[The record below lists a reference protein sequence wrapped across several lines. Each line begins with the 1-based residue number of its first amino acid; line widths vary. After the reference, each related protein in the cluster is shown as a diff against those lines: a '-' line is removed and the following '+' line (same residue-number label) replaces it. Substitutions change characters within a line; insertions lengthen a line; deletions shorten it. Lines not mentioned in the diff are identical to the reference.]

1 MTREKREIQLK
12 LIVMNF
18 LQFFIWGAWLISMG
32 RYMGNVMHYDGQ
44 QVGGLFAT
52 AGFAAII
59 TPALTGII
67 ADRWIGAERLLAI
80 CHLLTGACLIAV
92 GLLPVGTPFATTWV
106 VIFGVNLFFMPTL
119 SLSNTVAYHAL
130 GTVQADI
137 VKDFPPIRVWGTIG
151 FIVAMWLVNLFKW
164 MDSPMQFH
172 LGAFAAIALAIYSW
186 TLLPAV
192 PHGIKKEEVRRRSL
206 LSTLGLDALVLF
218 KNRQMAIFFIFCIL
232 LGAALQVTNAYGNMY
247 LDSFK
252 TVSEYADS
260 FAVKYPNI
268 LLSLSQISETL
279 FILAIP
285 FFLKRFGIK
294 GVMTMSFIAWFL
306 RFGLFGLGDPGMPG
320 VIALILSMVVY
331 GMAFDF
337 FNISG
342 SMFVD
347 QSVSPTM
354 RASAQGL
361 FLLMTNGLGVVI
373 GSLGAGWVVEYFTV
387 DNVTQWTTVWY
398 LFASYA
404 LVTGILFWLLFH
416 PKRLSTTQEAS

>member
-1 MTREKREIQLK
+1 MTKEKEQIKLK

-32 RYMGNVMHYDGQ
+32 RYMGNVMQYDGQ
-44 QVGGLFAT
+44 EVGGLFAT

-67 ADRWIGAERLLAI
+67 ADRWIGAERLLSI

-92 GLLPVGTPFATTWV
+92 GCLPMGTSFATTWL

-130 GTVQADI
+130 GMVQADI

-151 FIVAMWLVNLFKW
+151 FIVAMWMVNLFKW
-164 MDSPMQFH
+164 MDSPMQFN
-172 LGAFAAIALAIYSW
+172 LGAFAAIVLAIYAW
-186 TLLPAV
+186 TLPAV
-192 PHGIKKEEVRRRSL
+192 PHGVKKSQEGRRSL
-206 LSTLGLDALVLF
+206 LSILGLDALVLF
-218 KNRQMAIFFIFCIL
+218 KNRQMAVFFTFCIL

-247 LDSFK
+247 LDHFK
-252 TVSEYADS
+252 GVTEYADS

-294 GVMTMSFIAWFL
+294 GVMTMSFAAWFL

-320 VIALILSMVVY
+320 IIALVLSMVVY

-347 QSVSPTM
+347 QSVSPSM

-373 GSLGAGWVVEYFTV
+373 GSLGAGWVVEHFTTAG
-387 DNVTQWTTVWY
+387 VTAWTTVWY
-398 LFASYA
+398 IFAGYA
-404 LVTGILFWLLFH
+404 LITGILFWLLFH
-416 PKRLSTTQEAS
+416 PKQLATAQSA

>member
-1 MTREKREIQLK
+1 MTKEKEQIKLK

-32 RYMGNVMHYDGQ
+32 RYMGNVMQYDGQ
-44 QVGGLFAT
+44 EVGGLFAT

-67 ADRWIGAERLLAI
+67 ADRWIGAERLLSI

-92 GLLPVGTPFATTWV
+92 GCLPMGTSFATTWL

-164 MDSPMQFH
+164 MDSPMQFN
-172 LGAFAAIALAIYSW
+172 LGAFAAIVLAIYAW
-186 TLLPAV
+186 TLPAV
-192 PHGIKKEEVRRRSL
+192 PHGVKKAQEGRRSL
-206 LSTLGLDALVLF
+206 LSILGLDALVLF
-218 KNRQMAIFFIFCIL
+218 KNRQMAVFFTFCIL

-247 LDSFK
+247 LDHFK
-252 TVSEYADS
+252 GVTEYADS

-294 GVMTMSFIAWFL
+294 GVMTMSFAAWFL

-320 VIALILSMVVY
+320 IIALILSMVVY

-347 QSVSPTM
+347 QSVSPSM

-373 GSLGAGWVVEYFTV
+373 GSLGAGWVVEHFTTAG
-387 DNVTQWTTVWY
+387 VTAWTTVWY
-398 LFASYA
+398 IFAGYA
-404 LVTGILFWLLFH
+404 LITGILFWLLFH
-416 PKRLSTTQEAS
+416 PKQLATAQSA

>member
-1 MTREKREIQLK
+1 MTKEKEQIKLK

-18 LQFFIWGAWLISMG
+18 FQFFIWGAWLISMG
-32 RYMGNVMHYDGQ
+32 RYMGNVMQYDGQ
-44 QVGGLFAT
+44 EVGGLFAT

-67 ADRWIGAERLLAI
+67 ADRWIGAERLLSI

-92 GLLPVGTPFATTWV
+92 GFLPVGTPFATTWL

-164 MDSPMQFH
+164 MDSPMQFN
-172 LGAFAAIALAIYSW
+172 LGAFAAIALAIYAW
-186 TLLPAV
+186 TLPAV
-192 PHGIKKEEVRRRSL
+192 PHGVKKAQEGRRSL
-206 LSTLGLDALVLF
+206 LSILGLDALVLF
-218 KNRQMAIFFIFCIL
+218 KNRQMAVFFTFCIL

-247 LDSFK
+247 LDHFK
-252 TVSEYADS
+252 GVAEYADS

-294 GVMTMSFIAWFL
+294 GVMTMSFAAWFL
-306 RFGLFGLGDPGMPG
+306 RFGLFGIGNPGMPG
-320 VIALILSMVVY
+320 IIALVLSMVVY

-347 QSVSPTM
+347 QSVSPSM

-373 GSLGAGWVVEYFTV
+373 GSLGAGWVVEHFTIAK
-387 DNVTQWTTVWY
+387 VTDWTTVWY
-398 LFASYA
+398 IFAGYA
-404 LVTGILFWLLFH
+404 LVTGVLFLLLFH
-416 PKRLSTTQEAS
+416 PKQLSKAQSA

>member
-1 MTREKREIQLK
+1 MTKEKEQIKIK

-18 LQFFIWGAWLISMG
+18 LQVFIWGAWLISMG
-32 RYMGNVMHYDGQ
+32 RYLGNVMQYDGQ
-44 QVGGLFAT
+44 EVGGLFAT

-67 ADRWIGAERLLAI
+67 ADRWIGAERLLSI

-92 GLLPVGTPFATTWV
+92 GFLPVGTPFATTWL

-164 MDSPMQFH
+164 MDSPMQFN
-172 LGAFAAIALAIYSW
+172 LGAFAAIALAIYAW
-186 TLLPAV
+186 TLPAV
-192 PHGIKKEEVRRRSL
+192 PHGVKKAQEGRRSL
-206 LSTLGLDALVLF
+206 LSILGLDALVLF
-218 KNRQMAIFFIFCIL
+218 KNRQMAVFFTFCIL

-247 LDSFK
+247 LDHFK
-252 TVSEYADS
+252 GVTEYADS

-294 GVMTMSFIAWFL
+294 GVMTMSFAAWFL

-320 VIALILSMVVY
+320 IIALVLSMVVY

-347 QSVSPTM
+347 QSVSPSM

-373 GSLGAGWVVEYFTV
+373 GSLGSGWVVEHFTTAG
-387 DNVTQWTTVWY
+387 VTAWTTVWY
-398 LFASYA
+398 IFAGYA
-404 LVTGILFWLLFH
+404 LITGILFWLLFH
-416 PKRLSTTQEAS
+416 PKQLATAQSA

>member
-1 MTREKREIQLK
+1 MTKEKEQIKLK

-32 RYMGNVMHYDGQ
+32 RYMGNVMQYDGQ
-44 QVGGLFAT
+44 EVGGLFAT

-67 ADRWIGAERLLAI
+67 ADRWVGAERLLSI

-92 GLLPVGTPFATTWV
+92 GFLPVGTPFATTWL

-164 MDSPMQFH
+164 MDSPMQFN
-172 LGAFAAIALAIYSW
+172 LGAFAAIALAIYAW
-186 TLLPAV
+186 TLPAV
-192 PHGIKKEEVRRRSL
+192 PHGVKNAQEGRRSL
-206 LSTLGLDALVLF
+206 LSILGLDALVLF
-218 KNRQMAIFFIFCIL
+218 KNRQMAVFFTFCIL

-247 LDSFK
+247 LDHFK
-252 TVSEYADS
+252 GVAEYADS

-294 GVMTMSFIAWFL
+294 GVMTMSFAAWFL
-306 RFGLFGLGDPGMPG
+306 RFGLFGIGNPGMPG
-320 VIALILSMVVY
+320 IIALVLSMVVY

-347 QSVSPTM
+347 QSVSPSM

-373 GSLGAGWVVEYFTV
+373 GSLGAGWVVEHFTIAK
-387 DNVTQWTTVWY
+387 VTDWTTVWY
-398 LFASYA
+398 IFAGYA
-404 LVTGILFWLLFH
+404 LVTGVLFLLLFH
-416 PKRLSTTQEAS
+416 PKQLSKAQSA

>member
-1 MTREKREIQLK
+1 MTKEKEQIKLK

-32 RYMGNVMHYDGQ
+32 RYMGNVMQYDGQ
-44 QVGGLFAT
+44 EVGGLFAT

-67 ADRWIGAERLLAI
+67 ADRWIGAERLLSI

-92 GLLPVGTPFATTWV
+92 GFLPVGTPFATTWL

-164 MDSPMQFH
+164 MDSPMQFN
-172 LGAFAAIALAIYSW
+172 LGAFAAIALAIYAW
-186 TLLPAV
+186 TLPAV
-192 PHGIKKEEVRRRSL
+192 PHGVKKAQEGRRSL
-206 LSTLGLDALVLF
+206 LSILGLDALVLF
-218 KNRQMAIFFIFCIL
+218 KNRQMAVFFTFCIL

-247 LDSFK
+247 LDHFK
-252 TVSEYADS
+252 GVAEYADS

-294 GVMTMSFIAWFL
+294 GVMTMSFAAWFL
-306 RFGLFGLGDPGMPG
+306 RFGLFGIGNPGMPG
-320 VIALILSMVVY
+320 IIALILSMVVY

-347 QSVSPTM
+347 QSVSPSM

-373 GSLGAGWVVEYFTV
+373 GSLGAGWVVEHFTIAK
-387 DNVTQWTTVWY
+387 VTDWTTVWY
-398 LFASYA
+398 IFAGYA
-404 LVTGILFWLLFH
+404 LVTGVLFLLLFH
-416 PKRLSTTQEAS
+416 PKQLSKAQSA

>member
-1 MTREKREIQLK
+1 MTKEKEQIKLK

-32 RYMGNVMHYDGQ
+32 RYMGDVMQYDGQ
-44 QVGGLFAT
+44 EVGGLFAT

-67 ADRWIGAERLLAI
+67 ADRWIGAERLLSI

-92 GLLPVGTPFATTWV
+92 GFLPVGTPFATTWL

-164 MDSPMQFH
+164 MDSPMQFN
-172 LGAFAAIALAIYSW
+172 LGAFAAIALAIYAW
-186 TLLPAV
+186 TLPAV
-192 PHGIKKEEVRRRSL
+192 PHGVKKAQEGRRSL
-206 LSTLGLDALVLF
+206 LSILGLDALVLF
-218 KNRQMAIFFIFCIL
+218 KNRQMAVFFTFCIL

-247 LDSFK
+247 LDHFK
-252 TVSEYADS
+252 GVAEYADS

-294 GVMTMSFIAWFL
+294 GVMTMSFAAWFL
-306 RFGLFGLGDPGMPG
+306 RFGLFGLGNPGMPG
-320 VIALILSMVVY
+320 IIALVLSMVVY

-347 QSVSPTM
+347 QSVSPSM

-373 GSLGAGWVVEYFTV
+373 GSLGAGWVVEHFTIAK
-387 DNVTQWTTVWY
+387 VTDWTTVWY
-398 LFASYA
+398 IFAGYA
-404 LVTGILFWLLFH
+404 LVTGVLFLLLFH
-416 PKRLSTTQEAS
+416 PKQLSKAQSA

>member
-1 MTREKREIQLK
+1 MTKEKEQIKLK

-32 RYMGNVMHYDGQ
+32 RYMGNVMQYDGQ
-44 QVGGLFAT
+44 EVGGLFAT

-67 ADRWIGAERLLAI
+67 ADRWIGAERLLSI

-92 GLLPVGTPFATTWV
+92 GFLPVGTPFATTWL

-164 MDSPMQFH
+164 MDSPMQFN
-172 LGAFAAIALAIYSW
+172 LGAFAAIALAIYAW
-186 TLLPAV
+186 TLPAV
-192 PHGIKKEEVRRRSL
+192 PHGVKKAQEGRRSL
-206 LSTLGLDALVLF
+206 LSILGLDALVLF
-218 KNRQMAIFFIFCIL
+218 KNRQMAVFFTFCIL

-247 LDSFK
+247 LDHFK
-252 TVSEYADS
+252 GVAEYADS

-294 GVMTMSFIAWFL
+294 GVMTMSFAAWFL
-306 RFGLFGLGDPGMPG
+306 RFGLFGIGDPGMPG
-320 VIALILSMVVY
+320 IIALVLSMVVY

-347 QSVSPTM
+347 QSVSPSM

-373 GSLGAGWVVEYFTV
+373 GSLGAGWVVEHFTIAK
-387 DNVTQWTTVWY
+387 VTDWTTVWY
-398 LFASYA
+398 IFAGYA
-404 LVTGILFWLLFH
+404 LVTGVLFLLLFH
-416 PKRLSTTQEAS
+416 PKQLSKAQSA

>member
-1 MTREKREIQLK
+1 MTKEKEQIKLK

-18 LQFFIWGAWLISMG
+18 LQFFVWGAWLISMG
-32 RYMGNVMHYDGQ
+32 RYMGNVMQYDGQ
-44 QVGGLFAT
+44 EVGGLFAT

-67 ADRWIGAERLLAI
+67 ADRWVGAERLLSI

-92 GLLPVGTPFATTWV
+92 GFLPVGTPFATTWL

-164 MDSPMQFH
+164 MDSPMQFN
-172 LGAFAAIALAIYSW
+172 LGAFAAIALAIYAW
-186 TLLPAV
+186 TLPAV
-192 PHGIKKEEVRRRSL
+192 PHGVKKAQEGRRSL
-206 LSTLGLDALVLF
+206 LSILGLDALVLF
-218 KNRQMAIFFIFCIL
+218 KNRQMAVFFTFCIL

-247 LDSFK
+247 LDHFK
-252 TVSEYADS
+252 GVTEYADS

-294 GVMTMSFIAWFL
+294 GVMTMSFAAWFL
-306 RFGLFGLGDPGMPG
+306 RFGLFGIGDPGMPG
-320 VIALILSMVVY
+320 IIALVLSMVVY

-347 QSVSPTM
+347 QSVSPSM

-373 GSLGAGWVVEYFTV
+373 GSLGAGWVVEHFTIAK
-387 DNVTQWTTVWY
+387 VTDWTTVWY
-398 LFASYA
+398 IFAGYA
-404 LVTGILFWLLFH
+404 LVTGVLFLLLFH
-416 PKRLSTTQEAS
+416 PKQLSKAQSA

>member
-1 MTREKREIQLK
+1 MTKEKEQIKLK

-32 RYMGNVMHYDGQ
+32 RYMGNVMQYDGQ
-44 QVGGLFAT
+44 EVGGLFAT

-67 ADRWIGAERLLAI
+67 ADRWIGAERLLSI

-92 GLLPVGTPFATTWV
+92 GCLPMGTSFATTWL

-151 FIVAMWLVNLFKW
+151 FIVAMWMVNLFKW
-164 MDSPMQFH
+164 MDSPMQFN
-172 LGAFAAIALAIYSW
+172 LGAFAAIVLAIYAW
-186 TLLPAV
+186 TLPAV
-192 PHGIKKEEVRRRSL
+192 PHGVKKSQEGRRSL
-206 LSTLGLDALVLF
+206 LSILGLDALVLF
-218 KNRQMAIFFIFCIL
+218 KNRQMAVFFTFCIL
-232 LGAALQVTNAYGNMY
+232 LGAALQVTTAYGNMY
-247 LDSFK
+247 LDHFK
-252 TVSEYADS
+252 GVTEYADS

-294 GVMTMSFIAWFL
+294 GVMTMSFAAWFL

-320 VIALILSMVVY
+320 IIALVLSMVVY

-347 QSVSPTM
+347 QSVSPSM

-373 GSLGAGWVVEYFTV
+373 GSLGAGWVVEHFTTAG
-387 DNVTQWTTVWY
+387 VTAWTTVWY
-398 LFASYA
+398 IFAGYA
-404 LVTGILFWLLFH
+404 LITGILFWLLFH
-416 PKRLSTTQEAS
+416 PKQLATAQSA

>member
-1 MTREKREIQLK
+1 MTKEKEQIKLK

-32 RYMGNVMHYDGQ
+32 RYMGNVMQYDGQ
-44 QVGGLFAT
+44 EVGGLFAT

-67 ADRWIGAERLLAI
+67 ADRWVGAERLLSI

-92 GLLPVGTPFATTWV
+92 GFLPVGTPFATTWL

-130 GTVQADI
+130 GSVQADI

-164 MDSPMQFH
+164 MDSPMQFN
-172 LGAFAAIALAIYSW
+172 LGAFAAIALAIYAW
-186 TLLPAV
+186 TLPAV
-192 PHGIKKEEVRRRSL
+192 PHGVKKAQEGPRSL
-206 LSTLGLDALVLF
+206 LSILGLDALVLF
-218 KNRQMAIFFIFCIL
+218 KNRQMAVFFTFCIL

-247 LDSFK
+247 LDHFK
-252 TVSEYADS
+252 GVAEYADS

-294 GVMTMSFIAWFL
+294 GVMTMSFAAWFL
-306 RFGLFGLGDPGMPG
+306 RFGLFGIGDPGMPG
-320 VIALILSMVVY
+320 IIALVLSMVVY

-347 QSVSPTM
+347 QSVSPSM

-373 GSLGAGWVVEYFTV
+373 GSLGAGWVVEHFTIAK
-387 DNVTQWTTVWY
+387 VTDWTTVWY
-398 LFASYA
+398 IFAGYA
-404 LVTGILFWLLFH
+404 LVTGVLFLLLFH
-416 PKRLSTTQEAS
+416 PKQLSKAQSA

>member
-1 MTREKREIQLK
+1 MTKEKEQIKLK

-32 RYMGNVMHYDGQ
+32 RYMTYEMRYDPME
-44 QVGGLFAT
+44 VGGLFAT
-52 AGFAAII
+52 AGFAAMI

-67 ADRWIGAERLLAI
+67 ADRWIGAERLLSI

-92 GLLPVGTPFATTWV
+92 GCLPVGTPFATVWL
-106 VIFGVNLFFMPTL
+106 VIFGVNLFYMPTL

-151 FIVAMWLVNLFKW
+151 FIVAMWLVNLLGW
-164 MDSPMQFH
+164 MDSPMQFN
-172 LGAFAAIALAIYSW
+172 LGAFAAIALAIYAW
-186 TLLPAV
+186 TLPAV
-192 PHGIKKEEVRRRSL
+192 PHGVQKAEQGRRSIISL
-206 LSTLGLDALVLF
+206 LGLDALVLF
-218 KNRQMAIFFIFCIL
+218 KNRQMATFFVFCML
-232 LGAALQVTNAYGNMY
+232 LGAALQITNAYGNTY
-247 LDSFK
+247 LNSFGE
-252 TVSEYADS
+252 VSEYANS
-260 FAVKYPNI
+260 FAVKNPNI

-294 GVMTMSFIAWFL
+294 GVMTMSFAAWFL

-320 VIALILSMVVY
+320 VIALVLSMVVY

-347 QSVSPTM
+347 QSVSPSM

-373 GSLGAGWVVEYFTV
+373 GSLGAGWVVKHFTIAG
-387 DNVTQWTTVWY
+387 VTEWTTVWY
-398 LFASYA
+398 IFAGYA
-404 LVTGILFWLLFH
+404 LVTGLLFWLLFH
-416 PKRLSTTQEAS
+416 PKQVATAQES

>member
-1 MTREKREIQLK
+1 MTKEKEQIKLK

-32 RYMGNVMHYDGQ
+32 RYMGNVMQYDGQ
-44 QVGGLFAT
+44 EVGGLFAT
-52 AGFAAII
+52 ADFAAII

-67 ADRWIGAERLLAI
+67 ADRWIGAERLLSI

-92 GLLPVGTPFATTWV
+92 GFLPVGTPFATTWL

-164 MDSPMQFH
+164 MDSPMQFN
-172 LGAFAAIALAIYSW
+172 LGAFAAIALAIYAW
-186 TLLPAV
+186 TLPAV
-192 PHGIKKEEVRRRSL
+192 PHGVKKAQEGPRSL
-206 LSTLGLDALVLF
+206 LSILGLDALVLF
-218 KNRQMAIFFIFCIL
+218 KNRQMAVFFTFCIL

-247 LDSFK
+247 LDHFK
-252 TVSEYADS
+252 GVAEYADS

-294 GVMTMSFIAWFL
+294 GVMTMSFAAWFL
-306 RFGLFGLGDPGMPG
+306 RFGLFGIGDPGMPG
-320 VIALILSMVVY
+320 IIALVLSMVVY

-347 QSVSPTM
+347 QSVSPSM

-373 GSLGAGWVVEYFTV
+373 GSLGAGWVVEHFTIAK
-387 DNVTQWTTVWY
+387 VTDWTTVWY
-398 LFASYA
+398 IFAGYA
-404 LVTGILFWLLFH
+404 LVTGVLFLLLFH
-416 PKRLSTTQEAS
+416 PKQLSKAQSA

>member
-1 MTREKREIQLK
+1 MTKEKDQIKLK

-32 RYMGNVMHYDGQ
+32 RYMGNVMQYDGQ
-44 QVGGLFAT
+44 EVGGLFAT

-67 ADRWIGAERLLAI
+67 ADRWIGAERLLSI

-92 GLLPVGTPFATTWV
+92 GFLPVGTPFATTWL

-164 MDSPMQFH
+164 MDSPMQFN
-172 LGAFAAIALAIYSW
+172 LGAFAAIALAIYAW
-186 TLLPAV
+186 TLPAV
-192 PHGIKKEEVRRRSL
+192 PHGVKNAQEGRRSL
-206 LSTLGLDALVLF
+206 LSILGLDALVLF
-218 KNRQMAIFFIFCIL
+218 KNRQMAVFFTFCIL

-247 LDSFK
+247 LDHFK
-252 TVSEYADS
+252 GVTEYADS

-294 GVMTMSFIAWFL
+294 GVMTMSFAAWFL
-306 RFGLFGLGDPGMPG
+306 RFGLFGIGDPGMPG
-320 VIALILSMVVY
+320 IIALVLSMVVY

-347 QSVSPTM
+347 QSVSPSM

-373 GSLGAGWVVEYFTV
+373 GSLGAGWVVEHFTIAK
-387 DNVTQWTTVWY
+387 VTDWTTVWY
-398 LFASYA
+398 IFAGYA
-404 LVTGILFWLLFH
+404 LVTGVLFLLLFH
-416 PKRLSTTQEAS
+416 PKQLSKAQSA

>member
-1 MTREKREIQLK
+1 MTKEKEQIKLK

-32 RYMGNVMHYDGQ
+32 RYMTYEMRYDPME
-44 QVGGLFAT
+44 VGGLFAT
-52 AGFAAII
+52 AGFAAMI

-67 ADRWIGAERLLAI
+67 ADRWIGAERLLSI

-92 GLLPVGTPFATTWV
+92 GCLPVGTPFATVWL
-106 VIFGVNLFFMPTL
+106 VIFGVNLFYMPTL

-151 FIVAMWLVNLFKW
+151 FIVAMWLVNLLGW
-164 MDSPMQFH
+164 MDSPMQFN
-172 LGAFAAIALAIYSW
+172 LGAFAAIALAIYAW
-186 TLLPAV
+186 TLPAV
-192 PHGIKKEEVRRRSL
+192 PHGVQKAEQGRRSIISL
-206 LSTLGLDALVLF
+206 LGLDALVLF
-218 KNRQMAIFFIFCIL
+218 KNRQMATFFVFCML
-232 LGAALQVTNAYGNMY
+232 LGAALQITNAYGNTY
-247 LDSFK
+247 LNSFGE
-252 TVSEYADS
+252 VSEYANS
-260 FAVKYPNI
+260 FAVKNPNI

-294 GVMTMSFIAWFL
+294 GVMTMSFAAWFL
-306 RFGLFGLGDPGMPG
+306 RFGLFGLGNPGMPG
-320 VIALILSMVVY
+320 VIALVLSMVVY

-347 QSVSPTM
+347 QSVSPSM

-373 GSLGAGWVVEYFTV
+373 GSLGAGWVVKHFTIAG
-387 DNVTQWTTVWY
+387 VTEWTSVWY
-398 LFASYA
+398 IFAGYA
-404 LVTGILFWLLFH
+404 LVTGVLFWLLFH
-416 PKRLSTTQEAS
+416 PKQHTTAQSA

>member
-1 MTREKREIQLK
+1 MTKEKEQIKLK

-18 LQFFIWGAWLISMG
+18 FQFFIWGAWLISMG
-32 RYMGNVMHYDGQ
+32 RYMGNVMQYDGQ
-44 QVGGLFAT
+44 EVGGLFAT

-67 ADRWIGAERLLAI
+67 ADRWIGAERLLSI

-92 GLLPVGTPFATTWV
+92 GFLPVGTPFATTWL

-164 MDSPMQFH
+164 MDSPMQFN
-172 LGAFAAIALAIYSW
+172 LGAFAAIALAIYAW
-186 TLLPAV
+186 TLPAV
-192 PHGIKKEEVRRRSL
+192 PHGVKKAQEGRRSL
-206 LSTLGLDALVLF
+206 LSILGLDALVLF
-218 KNRQMAIFFIFCIL
+218 KNRQMAVFFTFCIL

-247 LDSFK
+247 LDHFK
-252 TVSEYADS
+252 GVAEYADS

-294 GVMTMSFIAWFL
+294 GVMTMSFAAWFL
-306 RFGLFGLGDPGMPG
+306 RFGLFGIGDPGMPG
-320 VIALILSMVVY
+320 IIALVLSMVVY

-347 QSVSPTM
+347 QSVSPSM

-373 GSLGAGWVVEYFTV
+373 GSLGAGWVVEHFTIAK
-387 DNVTQWTTVWY
+387 VTDWTTVWY
-398 LFASYA
+398 IFAGYA
-404 LVTGILFWLLFH
+404 LVTGVLFLLLFH
-416 PKRLSTTQEAS
+416 PKQLSKAQSA

>member
-1 MTREKREIQLK
+1 MTKEKEQIKIK

-32 RYMGNVMHYDGQ
+32 RYMGNVMQYDGQ
-44 QVGGLFAT
+44 EVGGLFAT

-67 ADRWIGAERLLAI
+67 ADRWIGAERLLSI

-92 GLLPVGTPFATTWV
+92 GFLPVGTPFATTWL

-164 MDSPMQFH
+164 MDSPMQFN
-172 LGAFAAIALAIYSW
+172 LGAFAAIALAIYAW
-186 TLLPAV
+186 TLPAV
-192 PHGIKKEEVRRRSL
+192 PHGVKKAQEGRRSL
-206 LSTLGLDALVLF
+206 LSILGLDALVLF
-218 KNRQMAIFFIFCIL
+218 KNRQMAVFFTFCIL

-247 LDSFK
+247 LDHFK
-252 TVSEYADS
+252 GVAEYADS

-294 GVMTMSFIAWFL
+294 GVMTMSFAAWFL
-306 RFGLFGLGDPGMPG
+306 RFGLFGLGNPGMPG
-320 VIALILSMVVY
+320 IIALVLSMVVY

-347 QSVSPTM
+347 QSVSPSM

-373 GSLGAGWVVEYFTV
+373 GSLGAGWVVEHFTIAK
-387 DNVTQWTTVWY
+387 VTDWTTVWY
-398 LFASYA
+398 IFAGYA
-404 LVTGILFWLLFH
+404 LVTGVLFLLLFH
-416 PKRLSTTQEAS
+416 PKQLSKAQSA

>member
-1 MTREKREIQLK
+1 MTKEKEQIKLK

-32 RYMGNVMHYDGQ
+32 RYMGNVMQYDGQ
-44 QVGGLFAT
+44 EVGGLFAT

-67 ADRWIGAERLLAI
+67 ADRWIGAERLLSI

-92 GLLPVGTPFATTWV
+92 GFLPVGTPFATTWL

-164 MDSPMQFH
+164 MDSPMQFN
-172 LGAFAAIALAIYSW
+172 LGAFAAIALAIYAW
-186 TLLPAV
+186 TLPAV
-192 PHGIKKEEVRRRSL
+192 PHGVKKAQEGRRSL
-206 LSTLGLDALVLF
+206 LSILGLDALVLF
-218 KNRQMAIFFIFCIL
+218 KNRQMAVFFTFCIL

-247 LDSFK
+247 LDHFK
-252 TVSEYADS
+252 GVAEYADS

-294 GVMTMSFIAWFL
+294 GVMTMSFAARFL
-306 RFGLFGLGDPGMPG
+306 RFGLFGIGDPGMPG
-320 VIALILSMVVY
+320 IIALVLSMVVY

-347 QSVSPTM
+347 QSVSPSM

-373 GSLGAGWVVEYFTV
+373 GSLGAGWVVEHFTIAK
-387 DNVTQWTTVWY
+387 VTDWTTVWY
-398 LFASYA
+398 IFAGYA
-404 LVTGILFWLLFH
+404 LVTGVLFLLLFH
-416 PKRLSTTQEAS
+416 PKQLSKAQSA

>member
-1 MTREKREIQLK
+1 MTKEKEQIKLK

-32 RYMGNVMHYDGQ
+32 RYMGNVMQYDGQ
-44 QVGGLFAT
+44 EVGGLFAT

-67 ADRWIGAERLLAI
+67 ADRWIGAERLLSI

-92 GLLPVGTPFATTWV
+92 GFLPVGTPFATTWL

-164 MDSPMQFH
+164 MDSPMQFN
-172 LGAFAAIALAIYSW
+172 LGAFAAIALAIYAW
-186 TLLPAV
+186 TLPAV
-192 PHGIKKEEVRRRSL
+192 PHGVKKAQEGRRSL
-206 LSTLGLDALVLF
+206 LSILGLDALVLF
-218 KNRQMAIFFIFCIL
+218 KNRQMAVFFTFCIL

-247 LDSFK
+247 LDHFK
-252 TVSEYADS
+252 GVAEYADS

-294 GVMTMSFIAWFL
+294 GVMTMSFAAWFL
-306 RFGLFGLGDPGMPG
+306 RFGLFGLGNPGMPG
-320 VIALILSMVVY
+320 IIALVLSMVVY

-347 QSVSPTM
+347 QSVSPSM

-373 GSLGAGWVVEYFTV
+373 GSLGAGWVVEHFTIAK
-387 DNVTQWTTVWY
+387 VTDWTTVWY
-398 LFASYA
+398 IFAGYA
-404 LVTGILFWLLFH
+404 LVTGVLFLLLFH
-416 PKRLSTTQEAS
+416 PKQLSKAQSA

>member
-1 MTREKREIQLK
+1 MTKEKEQIKLK

-32 RYMGNVMHYDGQ
+32 RYMGNVMQYDGQ
-44 QVGGLFAT
+44 EVGGLFAT

-67 ADRWIGAERLLAI
+67 ADRWIGAERLLSI

-92 GLLPVGTPFATTWV
+92 GFLPVGTPFATTWL
-106 VIFGVNLFFMPTL
+106 VIFWVNLFFMPTL

-164 MDSPMQFH
+164 MDSPMQFN
-172 LGAFAAIALAIYSW
+172 LGAFAAIALAIYAW
-186 TLLPAV
+186 TLPAV
-192 PHGIKKEEVRRRSL
+192 PHGVKKAQEGRRSL
-206 LSTLGLDALVLF
+206 LSILGLDALVLF
-218 KNRQMAIFFIFCIL
+218 KNRQMAVFFTFCIL

-247 LDSFK
+247 LDHFK
-252 TVSEYADS
+252 GGAEYADS

-294 GVMTMSFIAWFL
+294 GVMTMSFAAWFL
-306 RFGLFGLGDPGMPG
+306 RFGLFGIGDPGMPG
-320 VIALILSMVVY
+320 IIALVLSMVVY

-347 QSVSPTM
+347 QSVSSSM

-373 GSLGAGWVVEYFTV
+373 GSLGAGWVVEHFTIAK
-387 DNVTQWTTVWY
+387 VTDWTTVWY
-398 LFASYA
+398 IFAGYA
-404 LVTGILFWLLFH
+404 LVTGVLFLLLFH
-416 PKRLSTTQEAS
+416 PKQLSKAQSA

>member
-1 MTREKREIQLK
+1 MTKEKNLIKTK

-32 RYMGNVMHYDGQ
+32 RYMTYVMRYDPME
-44 QVGGLFAT
+44 VGGLFAT
-52 AGFAAII
+52 AGFAAMI

-67 ADRWIGAERLLAI
+67 ADRWIGAERLLSI
-80 CHLLTGACLIAV
+80 CHLLTGVCLIAV
-92 GLLPVGTPFATTWV
+92 GFLPVGTSFATVWL
-106 VIFGVNLFFMPTL
+106 VIFGVNLFYMPTL

-137 VKDFPPIRVWGTIG
+137 VKEFPPIRVWGTIG
-151 FIVAMWLVNLFKW
+151 FIVAMWLVNLLGW

-172 LGAFAAIALAIYSW
+172 LGAIAAIALAIYAW
-186 TLLPAV
+186 TLPAV
-192 PHGIKKEEVRRRSL
+192 PHGVQKAEGGRRSIISL
-206 LSTLGLDALVLF
+206 LGLDALVLF
-218 KNRQMAIFFIFCIL
+218 KNRQMAIFFVFCML
-232 LGAALQVTNAYGNMY
+232 LGAALQITNAYGNTY
-247 LDSFK
+247 LNSFGE
-252 TVSEYADS
+252 VSEYANS
-260 FAVKYPNI
+260 FAVRNPNI

-294 GVMTMSFIAWFL
+294 GVMTMSFAAWFL

-320 VIALILSMVVY
+320 VIALVLSMVVY

-347 QSVSPTM
+347 QSVSPSM

-373 GSLGAGWVVEYFTV
+373 GSLGAGWVVKHFTV
-387 DNVTQWTTVWY
+387 AGVTEWTTVWY
-398 LFASYA
+398 IFAGYA
-404 LVTGILFWLLFH
+404 LVMGLLFWMLFH
-416 PKRLSTTQEAS
+416 PKQVATAQES

>member
-1 MTREKREIQLK
+1 MTKEKEQIKLK

-32 RYMGNVMHYDGQ
+32 RYMGNVMQYDGQ
-44 QVGGLFAT
+44 EVGGLFAT

-67 ADRWIGAERLLAI
+67 ADRWIGAERLLSI

-92 GLLPVGTPFATTWV
+92 GCLPMGTSFATTWL

-130 GTVQADI
+130 GTVHADI

-164 MDSPMQFH
+164 MDSPMQFN
-172 LGAFAAIALAIYSW
+172 LGAFAAIVLAIYAW
-186 TLLPAV
+186 TLPAV
-192 PHGIKKEEVRRRSL
+192 PHGVKKSQEGRRSL
-206 LSTLGLDALVLF
+206 LSILGLDALVLF
-218 KNRQMAIFFIFCIL
+218 KNRQMAVFFTFCIL

-247 LDSFK
+247 LDHFK
-252 TVSEYADS
+252 GVTEYADS

-294 GVMTMSFIAWFL
+294 GVMTMSFAAWFL

-320 VIALILSMVVY
+320 IIALILSMVVY

-347 QSVSPTM
+347 QSVSPSM

-373 GSLGAGWVVEYFTV
+373 GSLGAGWVVEHFTTAG
-387 DNVTQWTTVWY
+387 VTAWTTVWY
-398 LFASYA
+398 IFAGYA
-404 LVTGILFWLLFH
+404 LITGILFWLLFH
-416 PKRLSTTQEAS
+416 PKQLATAQSA

>member
-1 MTREKREIQLK
+1 MTKEKEQIKLK
-12 LIVMNF
+12 LIVMTF

-32 RYMGNVMHYDGQ
+32 RYMGNVMQYDGQ
-44 QVGGLFAT
+44 EVGGLFAT

-67 ADRWIGAERLLAI
+67 ADRWIGAERLLSI

-92 GLLPVGTPFATTWV
+92 GFLPVGTPFATTWL

-164 MDSPMQFH
+164 MDSPMQFN
-172 LGAFAAIALAIYSW
+172 LGAFAAIALAIYAW
-186 TLLPAV
+186 TLPAV
-192 PHGIKKEEVRRRSL
+192 PHGVKKAQEGPRSL
-206 LSTLGLDALVLF
+206 LSILGLDALVLF
-218 KNRQMAIFFIFCIL
+218 KNRQMAVFFTFCIL

-247 LDSFK
+247 LDHFK
-252 TVSEYADS
+252 GVAEYADS

-294 GVMTMSFIAWFL
+294 GVMTMSFAAWFL
-306 RFGLFGLGDPGMPG
+306 RFGLFGIGDPGMPG
-320 VIALILSMVVY
+320 IIALVLSMVVY

-347 QSVSPTM
+347 QSVSPSM

-361 FLLMTNGLGVVI
+361 FLLMTNGLGVGI
-373 GSLGAGWVVEYFTV
+373 GSLGAGWVVEHFTIAK
-387 DNVTQWTTVWY
+387 VTDWTTVWY
-398 LFASYA
+398 IFAGYA
-404 LVTGILFWLLFH
+404 LVTGVLFLLLFH
-416 PKRLSTTQEAS
+416 PKQLSKAQSA

>member
-1 MTREKREIQLK
+1 MTKEKEQIKLK

-32 RYMGNVMHYDGQ
+32 RYMGNVMQYDGQ
-44 QVGGLFAT
+44 EVGGLFAT

-67 ADRWIGAERLLAI
+67 ADRWIGAERLLSI

-92 GLLPVGTPFATTWV
+92 GCLPMGTSFATTWL

-164 MDSPMQFH
+164 MDSPMQFN
-172 LGAFAAIALAIYSW
+172 LGAFAAIVLAIYAW
-186 TLLPAV
+186 TLPAV
-192 PHGIKKEEVRRRSL
+192 PHGVKKSQEGRRSL
-206 LSTLGLDALVLF
+206 LSILGLDALVLF
-218 KNRQMAIFFIFCIL
+218 KNRQMAVFFTFCIL

-247 LDSFK
+247 LDHFK
-252 TVSEYADS
+252 GVTEYADS

-294 GVMTMSFIAWFL
+294 GVMTMSFAAWFL

-320 VIALILSMVVY
+320 IIALILSMVVY

-342 SMFVD
+342 SIFVD
-347 QSVSPTM
+347 QSVSPSM

-373 GSLGAGWVVEYFTV
+373 GSLGAGWVVEHFTTAG
-387 DNVTQWTTVWY
+387 VTAWTTVWY
-398 LFASYA
+398 IFAGYA
-404 LVTGILFWLLFH
+404 LITGILFWLLFY
-416 PKRLSTTQEAS
+416 PKQLATAQSA

>member
-1 MTREKREIQLK
+1 MTKEKEQIKLK

-32 RYMGNVMHYDGQ
+32 RYMGNVMQYDGQ
-44 QVGGLFAT
+44 EVGGLFAT

-67 ADRWIGAERLLAI
+67 ADRWVGAERLLSL

-92 GLLPVGTPFATTWV
+92 GCLPVGTPFATTWL

-164 MDSPMQFH
+164 MDSPMQFN
-172 LGAFAAIALAIYSW
+172 LGAFAAIALAIYAW
-186 TLLPAV
+186 TLPAV
-192 PHGIKKEEVRRRSL
+192 PHGVKKAQEGRRSL
-206 LSTLGLDALVLF
+206 LSILGLDALVLF
-218 KNRQMAIFFIFCIL
+218 KNRQMAVFFTFCIL

-247 LDSFK
+247 LDHFK
-252 TVSEYADS
+252 GVTEYADS

-294 GVMTMSFIAWFL
+294 GVMTMSFAAWFL
-306 RFGLFGLGDPGMPG
+306 RFGLFGIGDPGMPG
-320 VIALILSMVVY
+320 IIALVLSMVWRLTSSTSQ
-331 GMAFDF
+331 APCLS
-337 FNISG
+337 ISP
-342 SMFVD
+342 FH
-347 QSVSPTM
+347 P
-354 RASAQGL
+354 RC
-361 FLLMTNGLGVVI
+361 
-373 GSLGAGWVVEYFTV
+373 
-387 DNVTQWTTVWY
+387 
-398 LFASYA
+398 A
-404 LVTGILFWLLFH
+404 LVL
-416 PKRLSTTQEAS
+416 RVSSY

>member
-1 MTREKREIQLK
+1 MTKEKEQIKLK

-32 RYMGNVMHYDGQ
+32 RYMGNVMQYDGQ
-44 QVGGLFAT
+44 EVGGLFAT

-67 ADRWIGAERLLAI
+67 ADRWIGAERLLSI

-92 GLLPVGTPFATTWV
+92 GFLPVGTPFATTWL

-164 MDSPMQFH
+164 MDSPMQFN
-172 LGAFAAIALAIYSW
+172 LGAFAAIALAIYAW
-186 TLLPAV
+186 TLPAV
-192 PHGIKKEEVRRRSL
+192 PHGVKKAQEGPRSL
-206 LSTLGLDALVLF
+206 LSILGLDALVLF
-218 KNRQMAIFFIFCIL
+218 KNRQMAVFFTFCIL

-247 LDSFK
+247 LDHFK
-252 TVSEYADS
+252 GVAEYADS

-294 GVMTMSFIAWFL
+294 GVMTMSFAAWFL
-306 RFGLFGLGDPGMPG
+306 RFGLFGIGNPGMPG
-320 VIALILSMVVY
+320 IIALVLSMVVY

-347 QSVSPTM
+347 QSVSPSM

-373 GSLGAGWVVEYFTV
+373 GSLGAGWVVEHFTIAK
-387 DNVTQWTTVWY
+387 VTDWTTVWY
-398 LFASYA
+398 IFAGYA
-404 LVTGILFWLLFH
+404 LVTGVRFLLLFH
-416 PKRLSTTQEAS
+416 PKQLSKAQSA

>member
-1 MTREKREIQLK
+1 MTKEKEQIKLK

-18 LQFFIWGAWLISMG
+18 LQFFVWGAWLISMG
-32 RYMGNVMHYDGQ
+32 RYMGNVMQYDGQ
-44 QVGGLFAT
+44 EVGGLFAT

-67 ADRWIGAERLLAI
+67 ADRWIGAERLLSI

-92 GLLPVGTPFATTWV
+92 GCLPVGTPFTTTWL

-164 MDSPMQFH
+164 MDSPMQFN
-172 LGAFAAIALAIYSW
+172 LGAFAAIALAIYAW
-186 TLLPAV
+186 TLPAV
-192 PHGIKKEEVRRRSL
+192 PHGVKKAEEGRRSL
-206 LSTLGLDALVLF
+206 LSILGLDALVLF
-218 KNRQMAIFFIFCIL
+218 KNRQMAVFFTFCIL

-247 LDSFK
+247 LDHFK
-252 TVSEYADS
+252 GVAEYADS

-294 GVMTMSFIAWFL
+294 GVMTMSFAAWFL

-320 VIALILSMVVY
+320 IIALILSMVVY

-347 QSVSPTM
+347 QSVSPLM

-373 GSLGAGWVVEYFTV
+373 GSLGAGWVVEHFTTAG
-387 DNVTQWTTVWY
+387 VTAWTTVWY
-398 LFASYA
+398 IFAGYA
-404 LVTGILFWLLFH
+404 FVTGLLFWLLFH
-416 PKRLSTTQEAS
+416 PKQLVTAPSA

>member
-1 MTREKREIQLK
+1 MTKEKEQIKLK

-32 RYMGNVMHYDGQ
+32 RYMGNVMQYDGQ
-44 QVGGLFAT
+44 EVGGLFAT

-67 ADRWIGAERLLAI
+67 ADRWIGAERLLSI

-92 GLLPVGTPFATTWV
+92 GFLPVGTPFATTWL

-164 MDSPMQFH
+164 MDSPMQFN
-172 LGAFAAIALAIYSW
+172 LGAFAAIALAIYAW
-186 TLLPAV
+186 TLPAV
-192 PHGIKKEEVRRRSL
+192 PHGVKNAQEGRRSL
-206 LSTLGLDALVLF
+206 LSILGLDALVLF
-218 KNRQMAIFFIFCIL
+218 KNRQMAVFFTFCIL

-247 LDSFK
+247 LDHFK
-252 TVSEYADS
+252 GVAEYADS

-294 GVMTMSFIAWFL
+294 GVMTMSFAAWFL
-306 RFGLFGLGDPGMPG
+306 RFGLFGIGDPGMPG
-320 VIALILSMVVY
+320 IIALVLSMVVY

-347 QSVSPTM
+347 QSVSPSM

-373 GSLGAGWVVEYFTV
+373 GSLGAGWVVEHFTIAK
-387 DNVTQWTTVWY
+387 VTDWTTVWY
-398 LFASYA
+398 IFAGYA
-404 LVTGILFWLLFH
+404 LVTGVLFLLLFH
-416 PKRLSTTQEAS
+416 PKQLSKAQSA

>member
-1 MTREKREIQLK
+1 MTKEKEQIKLK

-32 RYMGNVMHYDGQ
+32 RYMGNVMQYDGQ
-44 QVGGLFAT
+44 EVGGLFAT

-67 ADRWIGAERLLAI
+67 ADRWIGAERLLSI

-92 GLLPVGTPFATTWV
+92 GFLPVGTPFATTWL

-164 MDSPMQFH
+164 MDSPMQFN
-172 LGAFAAIALAIYSW
+172 LGAFAAIALAIYAW
-186 TLLPAV
+186 TLPAV
-192 PHGIKKEEVRRRSL
+192 PHGVKKAQEGPRSL
-206 LSTLGLDALVLF
+206 LSILGLDALVLF
-218 KNRQMAIFFIFCIL
+218 KNRQMAVFFTFCIL

-247 LDSFK
+247 LDHFK
-252 TVSEYADS
+252 GVAEYADS

-294 GVMTMSFIAWFL
+294 GVMTMSFAAWFL
-306 RFGLFGLGDPGMPG
+306 RFGLFGLGNPGMPG
-320 VIALILSMVVY
+320 IIALVLSMVVY

-347 QSVSPTM
+347 QSVSPSM

-373 GSLGAGWVVEYFTV
+373 GSLGAGWVVEHFTIAK
-387 DNVTQWTTVWY
+387 VTDWTTVWY
-398 LFASYA
+398 IFAGYA
-404 LVTGILFWLLFH
+404 LVTGVLFLLLFH
-416 PKRLSTTQEAS
+416 PKQLSKAQSA

>member
-1 MTREKREIQLK
+1 MTKEKEQIKLK

-32 RYMGNVMHYDGQ
+32 RYMGNVMQYDGQ
-44 QVGGLFAT
+44 EVGGLFAT

-67 ADRWIGAERLLAI
+67 ADRWIGAERLLSI

-92 GLLPVGTPFATTWV
+92 GFLPVGTPFATTWL

-164 MDSPMQFH
+164 MDSPMQFN
-172 LGAFAAIALAIYSW
+172 LGAFAAIVLAIYAW
-186 TLLPAV
+186 TLPAV
-192 PHGIKKEEVRRRSL
+192 PHGVKKSQEGRRSL
-206 LSTLGLDALVLF
+206 LSILGLDALVLF
-218 KNRQMAIFFIFCIL
+218 KNRQMAVFFTFCIL

-247 LDSFK
+247 LDHFK
-252 TVSEYADS
+252 GVTEYADS

-294 GVMTMSFIAWFL
+294 GVMTMSFAAWFL

-320 VIALILSMVVY
+320 IIALVLSMVVY

-347 QSVSPTM
+347 QSVSPSM

-373 GSLGAGWVVEYFTV
+373 GSLGAGWVVEHFTTAG
-387 DNVTQWTTVWY
+387 VTAWTTVWY
-398 LFASYA
+398 IFAGYA
-404 LVTGILFWLLFH
+404 LITGILFWLLFH
-416 PKRLSTTQEAS
+416 PKQLATAQSA

>member
-1 MTREKREIQLK
+1 MTKEKEQIKLK

-32 RYMGNVMHYDGQ
+32 RYMGNVMQYDGQ
-44 QVGGLFAT
+44 EVGGLFAT

-67 ADRWIGAERLLAI
+67 ADRWVGAERLLSI

-92 GLLPVGTPFATTWV
+92 GCLPVGTPFATTWL

-164 MDSPMQFH
+164 MDSPMQFN
-172 LGAFAAIALAIYSW
+172 LGAFAAIALAIYAW
-186 TLLPAV
+186 TLPAV
-192 PHGIKKEEVRRRSL
+192 PHGAKKAQEGRRSL
-206 LSTLGLDALVLF
+206 LSILGLDALVLF
-218 KNRQMAIFFIFCIL
+218 KNRQMAVFFAFCIL

-247 LDSFK
+247 LDHFK
-252 TVSEYADS
+252 GAAEYADS

-294 GVMTMSFIAWFL
+294 GVMTMSFAAWFL
-306 RFGLFGLGDPGMPG
+306 RFGLFGIGNPGMPG
-320 VIALILSMVVY
+320 IIALVLSMVVY

-347 QSVSPTM
+347 QSVSPSM

-373 GSLGAGWVVEYFTV
+373 GSLGAGWVVEHFTIAK
-387 DNVTQWTTVWY
+387 VTDWTTVWY
-398 LFASYA
+398 IFAGYA

-416 PKRLSTTQEAS
+416 PKQLSKAQSA

>member
-1 MTREKREIQLK
+1 MTKEKEQIKLK

-32 RYMGNVMHYDGQ
+32 RYMGNVMQYDGQ
-44 QVGGLFAT
+44 EVGGL
-52 AGFAAII
+52 
-59 TPALTGII
+59 
-67 ADRWIGAERLLAI
+67 
-80 CHLLTGACLIAV
+80 LLTGACLIAV
-92 GLLPVGTPFATTWV
+92 GFLPVGTPFATTWL

-130 GTVQADI
+130 GTVQAEI
-137 VKDFPPIRVWGTIG
+137 VNDFPPIRVLGTIG

-164 MDSPMQFH
+164 MDSPMQFN
-172 LGAFAAIALAIYSW
+172 LGAFAAIALAIYAW
-186 TLLPAV
+186 TLPAV
-192 PHGIKKEEVRRRSL
+192 PHGVKKAQEGRRSL
-206 LSTLGLDALVLF
+206 LSILGLDALVLF
-218 KNRQMAIFFIFCIL
+218 KTRQMAVFFTFCIL

-247 LDSFK
+247 LDHFK
-252 TVSEYADS
+252 GVAEYADS

-294 GVMTMSFIAWFL
+294 GVMTMSFAAWFL
-306 RFGLFGLGDPGMPG
+306 RFGLFGIGDPGMPG
-320 VIALILSMVVY
+320 IIALVLSMVVY

-347 QSVSPTM
+347 QSVSPSM

-373 GSLGAGWVVEYFTV
+373 GSLGAGWVVEHFTIAK
-387 DNVTQWTTVWY
+387 VTDWTTVWY
-398 LFASYA
+398 IFAGYA
-404 LVTGILFWLLFH
+404 LVTGVLFLLLFP
-416 PKRLSTTQEAS
+416 PKQLSKAQSA

>member
-1 MTREKREIQLK
+1 MTKEKEQIKLK

-18 LQFFIWGAWLISMG
+18 LQFFVWGAWLISMG
-32 RYMGNVMHYDGQ
+32 RYMGNVMQYDGQ
-44 QVGGLFAT
+44 EVGGLFAT

-67 ADRWIGAERLLAI
+67 ADRWVGAERLLSI

-92 GLLPVGTPFATTWV
+92 GFLPVGTPFATTWL

-164 MDSPMQFH
+164 MDSPMQFN
-172 LGAFAAIALAIYSW
+172 LGAFAAIALAIYAW
-186 TLLPAV
+186 TLPAV
-192 PHGIKKEEVRRRSL
+192 PHGVKKAQEGRRSL
-206 LSTLGLDALVLF
+206 LSILGLDALVLF
-218 KNRQMAIFFIFCIL
+218 KNRQMAVFFTFCIL

-247 LDSFK
+247 LDHFK
-252 TVSEYADS
+252 GVAEYADS

-294 GVMTMSFIAWFL
+294 GVMTMSFAAWFL
-306 RFGLFGLGDPGMPG
+306 RFGLFGIGNPGMPG
-320 VIALILSMVVY
+320 IIALVLSMVVY

-347 QSVSPTM
+347 QSVSPSM

-373 GSLGAGWVVEYFTV
+373 GSLGAGWVVEHFTIAK
-387 DNVTQWTTVWY
+387 VTDWTTVWY
-398 LFASYA
+398 IFAGYA
-404 LVTGILFWLLFH
+404 LVTGVLFLLLFH
-416 PKRLSTTQEAS
+416 PKQLSKAQSA

>member
-1 MTREKREIQLK
+1 MTKEKDQIKLK

-32 RYMGNVMHYDGQ
+32 RYMGNVMQYDGQ
-44 QVGGLFAT
+44 EVGGLFAT

-67 ADRWIGAERLLAI
+67 ADRWIGAERLLSI

-92 GLLPVGTPFATTWV
+92 GFLPVGTPFATTWL

-164 MDSPMQFH
+164 MDSPMQFN
-172 LGAFAAIALAIYSW
+172 LGAFAAIALAIYAW
-186 TLLPAV
+186 TLPAV
-192 PHGIKKEEVRRRSL
+192 PHGVKKAQEGPRSL
-206 LSTLGLDALVLF
+206 LSILGLDALVLF
-218 KNRQMAIFFIFCIL
+218 KNRQMAVFFTFCIL

-247 LDSFK
+247 LDHFK
-252 TVSEYADS
+252 GVTEYADS

-294 GVMTMSFIAWFL
+294 GVMTMSFAAWFL
-306 RFGLFGLGDPGMPG
+306 RFGLFGIGDPGMPG
-320 VIALILSMVVY
+320 IIALVLSMVVY

-347 QSVSPTM
+347 QSVSPSM

-373 GSLGAGWVVEYFTV
+373 GSLGAGWVVEHFTIAK
-387 DNVTQWTTVWY
+387 VTDWTTVWY
-398 LFASYA
+398 IFAGYA
-404 LVTGILFWLLFH
+404 LVTGVLFLLLFH
-416 PKRLSTTQEAS
+416 PKQLSKAQSA

>member
-1 MTREKREIQLK
+1 MTKEKEQIKLK

-32 RYMGNVMHYDGQ
+32 RYMGNVMQYDGQ
-44 QVGGLFAT
+44 EVGGLFAT

-67 ADRWIGAERLLAI
+67 ADRWVGAERLLSI

-92 GLLPVGTPFATTWV
+92 GFLPVGTPFATTWL

-130 GTVQADI
+130 GTVRADI

-164 MDSPMQFH
+164 MDSPMQFN
-172 LGAFAAIALAIYSW
+172 LGAFAAIALAIYAW
-186 TLLPAV
+186 TLPAV
-192 PHGIKKEEVRRRSL
+192 PHGVKKAQEGRRSL
-206 LSTLGLDALVLF
+206 LSILGLDALVLF
-218 KNRQMAIFFIFCIL
+218 KNRQMAVFFTFCIL

-247 LDSFK
+247 LDHFK
-252 TVSEYADS
+252 GVTEYADS

-294 GVMTMSFIAWFL
+294 GVMTMSFAAWFL
-306 RFGLFGLGDPGMPG
+306 RFGLFGIGNPGMPG
-320 VIALILSMVVY
+320 IIALVLSMVVY

-347 QSVSPTM
+347 QSVSPSM

-373 GSLGAGWVVEYFTV
+373 GSLGAGWVVEHFTIAK
-387 DNVTQWTTVWY
+387 VTDWTTVWY
-398 LFASYA
+398 IFAGYA
-404 LVTGILFWLLFH
+404 LVTGVLFLLLFH
-416 PKRLSTTQEAS
+416 PKQLSKAQSA

>member
-1 MTREKREIQLK
+1 MTKEKDQIKLK

-32 RYMGNVMHYDGQ
+32 RYMGNVMQYDGQ
-44 QVGGLFAT
+44 EVGGLFAT

-67 ADRWIGAERLLAI
+67 ADRWIGAERLLSI

-92 GLLPVGTPFATTWV
+92 GFLPVGTPFATTWL

-164 MDSPMQFH
+164 MDSPMQFN
-172 LGAFAAIALAIYSW
+172 LGAFAAIALAIYAW
-186 TLLPAV
+186 TLPAV
-192 PHGIKKEEVRRRSL
+192 PHGVKKAQEGPRSL
-206 LSTLGLDALVLF
+206 LSILGLDALVLF
-218 KNRQMAIFFIFCIL
+218 KNRQMAVFFTFCIL

-247 LDSFK
+247 LDHFK
-252 TVSEYADS
+252 GVAEYADS

-294 GVMTMSFIAWFL
+294 GVMTMSFAAWFL
-306 RFGLFGLGDPGMPG
+306 RFGLFGIGNPGMPG
-320 VIALILSMVVY
+320 IIALVLSMVVY

-347 QSVSPTM
+347 QSVSPSM

-373 GSLGAGWVVEYFTV
+373 GSLGAGWVVEHFTIAK
-387 DNVTQWTTVWY
+387 VTDWTTVWY
-398 LFASYA
+398 IFAGYA
-404 LVTGILFWLLFH
+404 LVTGVLFLLLFH
-416 PKRLSTTQEAS
+416 PKQLSKAQSA

>member
-1 MTREKREIQLK
+1 MTKEKEQIKLK

-32 RYMGNVMHYDGQ
+32 RYMGNVMQYDGQ
-44 QVGGLFAT
+44 EVGGLFAT

-67 ADRWIGAERLLAI
+67 ADRWVGAERLLSI

-92 GLLPVGTPFATTWV
+92 GFLPVGTPFATTWL

-164 MDSPMQFH
+164 MDSPMQFN
-172 LGAFAAIALAIYSW
+172 LGAFAAIALAIYAW
-186 TLLPAV
+186 TLPAV
-192 PHGIKKEEVRRRSL
+192 PHGVKKAQEGRRSL
-206 LSTLGLDALVLF
+206 LSILGLDALVLF
-218 KNRQMAIFFIFCIL
+218 KNRQMAVFFTFCIL

-247 LDSFK
+247 LDHFK
-252 TVSEYADS
+252 GVAEYADS

-279 FILAIP
+279 FILTIP

-294 GVMTMSFIAWFL
+294 GVMTMSFAAWFL
-306 RFGLFGLGDPGMPG
+306 RFGLFGIGDPGMPG
-320 VIALILSMVVY
+320 IIALVLSMVVY

-347 QSVSPTM
+347 QSVSPSM

-373 GSLGAGWVVEYFTV
+373 GSLGAGWVVEHFTIAK
-387 DNVTQWTTVWY
+387 VTDWTTVWY
-398 LFASYA
+398 IFAGYA
-404 LVTGILFWLLFH
+404 LVTGVLFLLLFH
-416 PKRLSTTQEAS
+416 PKQLSKAQSA

>member
-1 MTREKREIQLK
+1 MTKEKEQIKLK

-32 RYMGNVMHYDGQ
+32 RYMGNVMQYDGQ
-44 QVGGLFAT
+44 EVGGLFAT

-67 ADRWIGAERLLAI
+67 ADRWIGAERLLSI

-92 GLLPVGTPFATTWV
+92 GCLPMGTSFATTWL

-151 FIVAMWLVNLFKW
+151 FIVAMWMVNLFKW
-164 MDSPMQFH
+164 MDSPMQFN
-172 LGAFAAIALAIYSW
+172 LGAFAAIVLAIYAW
-186 TLLPAV
+186 TLPAV
-192 PHGIKKEEVRRRSL
+192 PHGVKKAQEGRRSL
-206 LSTLGLDALVLF
+206 LSILGLDALVLF
-218 KNRQMAIFFIFCIL
+218 KNRQMAVFFTFCIL

-247 LDSFK
+247 LDHFK
-252 TVSEYADS
+252 GVTEYADS

-294 GVMTMSFIAWFL
+294 GVMTMSFAAWFL

-320 VIALILSMVVY
+320 IIALVLSMVVY

-347 QSVSPTM
+347 QSVSPSM

-373 GSLGAGWVVEYFTV
+373 GSLGAGWVVEHFTTAG
-387 DNVTQWTTVWY
+387 VTAWTTVWY
-398 LFASYA
+398 IFAGYA
-404 LVTGILFWLLFH
+404 LITGILFWLLFH
-416 PKRLSTTQEAS
+416 PKQLATAQSA